1 VALGLLATLLAP
13 AAYAV
18 STIQTAYSS
27 GDPHPGPGTVNAGF
41 GGGGQAQGGPGPG
54 GAPLALAGIAPAGA
68 PPSALTSGPPA
79 GNNPS
84 SGGGQ
89 PGAGMGNAS
98 IDAAL
103 VDDLVANRGSATWIV
118 AATSAQEAG
127 PLELATGLPVMAM
140 GGFTGSDPAP
150 TLDQLKA
157 YVASGQLRYVLV
169 DSGNGGGGGPV
180 ATSSE
185 RTAWVT
191 SACTLV
197 DYGGSGTS
205 SLYDCAGAS

>member
-1 VALGLLATLLAP
+1 MLTGSSPTGTAP
-13 AAYAV
+13 
-18 STIQTAYSS
+18 STAI
-27 GDPHPGPGTVNAGF
+27 
-41 GGGGQAQGGPGPG
+41 
-54 GAPLALAGIAPAGA
+54 
-68 PPSALTSGPPA
+68 
-79 GNNPS
+79 
-84 SGGGQ
+84 GQ
-89 PGAGMGNAS
+89 PGPAMGNTAT
-98 IDAAL
+98 DAAL
-103 VDDLVANRGSATWIV
+103 VDYLVANRGRATWIV
-118 AATSAQEAG
+118 AATSSQEAG

-157 YVASGQLRYVLV
+157 DVASGQLRYVLV
-169 DSGNGGGGGPV
+169 DSANGGGGGPV